1 MMIERSR
8 VIPVEIGDEL
18 KKSMLDYSMSTLV
31 NRALP
36 DVRDGM
42 KPSQRRILVA
52 MNDLGL
58 GANRQHRKCAHI
70 AGHASGNYHPHG
82 EDIVYPTL
90 VHLAQ
95 DFKLR
100 YPLVDGQGNFGS
112 IDGYP
117 PAAMRYTEARMA
129 GPGHEMLNDL
139 EKETVD
145 YRPNY
150 DERLEEPQVLPSAFP
165 NMICNGAVGIATT
178 MATAIPPHNLQEV
191 ADGLVALIDNPELDI
206 VELTEY
212 IKAPDFPTGGIIY
225 GMGGV
230 LDAYTTG
237 RGHLKIRAKAD
248 IEEDKTGRET
258 IIITEIPYMVNKT
271 TLLEKMADLVREKRI
286 EGISNIQDESDRDGL
301 RIVVEL
307 KRDVVG
313 DVILNQLYK
322 HTQLETTFA
331 ANMVALVNGRP
342 QQVTLKHMLQCYI
355 DHRHDV
361 VKRRTE
367 YELRVAEDRAHIL
380 EGLIL
385 AQDNIDEVIRIIRG
399 SKDTNEARRALTQL
413 KLSRGQLQSTE
424 EQHQLSERQVQAI
437 LSMTLQRLTNMEQQK
452 IEAEH
457 RELTQE
463 IERLRSILDNRE
475 LRMKIVKDELGV
487 MREKYGD
494 ERRSEIVFAA
504 SEFSIED
511 LIHEEDMVITI
522 SHNGYIKRIPVST
535 YRAQNRG
542 GRGITGMRTKDED
555 FVESLFVAST
565 HSYILVLTDRGHCVW
580 LKVHEIPRGT
590 RQARGRPIVNVV
602 DIPYGHKVAEVVP
615 VRGAVSNCASSSFD
629 EDRYLL
635 SITRKGLTKK
645 TALSAYSRPRKGGI
659 IAMNVREDD
668 QLIKAAITGGDD
680 RIVIA
685 TKHGQAVYFE
695 ENKVRAMGRNSQ
707 GVRGVSL
714 QGDDV
719 VVGMVVVKPEEVEQ
733 SHLLSICANGYGKRS
748 PISEYRLTNRGGKGV
763 INIKTTDRNG
773 PVVSVMG
780 VTEDSRDDMVIVTQ
794 NGILIRQKVADVS
807 VIGRNTQG
815 VRLINPDDGDQVIDV
830 AQVINQDEEE
840 EGETAMDATSEEVSE
855 TGEENTAEENGT
867 MKALWR
873 EVQKRAGWK

>member
-129 GPGHEMLNDL
+129 GPGQEMLNDL

-150 DERLEEPQVLPSAFP
+150 DERLEEPKVLPSAFP
-165 NMICNGAVGIATT
+165 NMVCNGAVGIATT

-191 ADGLVALIDNPELDI
+191 ADGLVALIDNPELNI
-206 VELTEY
+206 AELMEY

-225 GMGGV
+225 GIGGV
-230 LDAYTTG
+230 LDAYQTG
-237 RGHLKIRAKAD
+237 RGHLRIRAKAD

-322 HTQLETTFA
+322 NTQLESTFA

-399 SKDTNEARRALTQL
+399 SKDTNEARRALTAQL
-413 KLSRGQLQSTE
+413 E
-424 EQHQLSERQVQAI
+424 LSERQTQAI

-452 IEAEH
+452 IEDEYSD
-457 RELTQE
+457 LVQE

-475 LRMKIVKDELGV
+475 SRMQIVKDELGV

-494 ERRSEIVFAA
+494 DRRSEIVFAA

-602 DIPYGHKVAEVVP
+602 DIPFGHKVAEVVP
-615 VRGAVSNCASSSFD
+615 VREFD
-629 EDRYLL
+629 EDHYLL
-635 SITRKGLTKK
+635 SITQKGLTKK

-668 QLIKAAITGGDD
+668 QLIKAAVTGGEDQV
-680 RIVIA
+680 IIA
-685 TKHGQAVYFE
+685 TKNGQAVYFD

-714 QGDDV
+714 QDDDV
-719 VVGMVVVKPEEVEQ
+719 VVGMVVVRPEELEQ
-733 SHLLSICANGYGKRS
+733 SHLLTVCANGYGKRTPVS
-748 PISEYRLTNRGGKGV
+748 DYRLTNRGVKGV

-773 PVVSVMG
+773 PVVSMMG
-780 VTEDSRDDMVIVTQ
+780 VMEDSRDDMVIVTQ
-794 NGILIRQKVADVS
+794 NGILIRQKVAEVS
-807 VIGRNTQG
+807 VIGRNAQG

-855 TGEENTAEENGT
+855 TGDENTAEENGT

-873 EVQKRAGWK
+873 EVQKRTGWK

>member
-1 MMIERSR
+1 MCPGLNKRNGEDETMMERLR

-70 AGHASGNYHPHG
+70 AGHTSGNYHPHG

-129 GPGHEMLNDL
+129 GPGQDMLNDID
-139 EKETVD
+139 KETVD

-150 DERLEEPQVLPSAFP
+150 DERLQEPVFLPSAFP
-165 NMICNGAVGIATT
+165 NMVCNGAVGIATT
-178 MATAIPPHNLQEV
+178 MATAIPPHNLREV
-191 ADGLVALIDNPELDI
+191 VDALVMLIDNPELD
-206 VELTEY
+206 VDGLMAY

-225 GMGGV
+225 GLSGV
-230 LDAYTTG
+230 LDAYRTG
-237 RGHLKIRAKAD
+237 RGHLRIRAKAAV
-248 IEEDKTGRET
+248 EEDKGGRET

-271 TLLEKMADLVREKRI
+271 TMLEKMADMVREKRI

-307 KRDVVG
+307 KRDAVG
-313 DVILNQLYK
+313 DVVLNQLYK
-322 HTQLETTFA
+322 NTQLESTFA

-342 QQVTLKHMLQCYI
+342 RQVNLKQMLQCYV
-355 DHRHDV
+355 DHRHEV

-380 EGLIL
+380 AGLKVAL
-385 AQDNIDEVIRIIRG
+385 DNIAEVVLIIRG
-399 SKDTNEARRALTQL
+399 SRDPNNARRLLRTQL
-413 KLSRGQLQSTE
+413 DLSD
-424 EQHQLSERQVQAI
+424 RQARAI
-437 LSMTLQRLTNMEQQK
+437 LAMTLQRLTNLEQKK
-452 IEAEH
+452 IEDEYAA
-457 RELTQE
+457 LMKE
-463 IERLRSILDNRE
+463 IERLRGILDSRE
-475 LRMKIVKDELGV
+475 WRMKIVKEELGV

-494 ERRSEIVFAA
+494 DRRSETVMSAH
-504 SEFSIED
+504 EFNIED
-511 LIHEEDMVITI
+511 LIAEEDMVITI
-522 SHNGYIKRIPVST
+522 SHSGYIKRMPVST

-565 HSYILVLTDRGHCVW
+565 HSYVLVLTDRGHCVW
-580 LKVHEIPRGT
+580 LKVHEIPQGT

-602 DIPYGHKVAEVVP
+602 EIPEGHKVAEVVP
-615 VRGAVSNCASSSFD
+615 VREFA
-629 EDRYLL
+629 EDHYLL
-635 SITRKGLTKK
+635 SATQKGQVKK
-645 TALSAYSRPRKGGI
+645 TALSAYGRPRKGGI
-659 IAMNVREDD
+659 IAMNVQEDD
-668 QLIKAAITGGDD
+668 QLIKAAITSGNDEV
-680 RIVIA
+680 IIA
-685 TKHGQAVYFE
+685 TKRGQAVRFE
-695 ENKVRAMGRNSQ
+695 ENKVRAMGRNSR

-719 VVGMVVVKPEEVEQ
+719 VVGMVVVQAEEV
-733 SHLLSICANGYGKRS
+733 LLTVCAHGYGKRTPVS
-748 PISEYRLTNRGGKGV
+748 DYRLTNRGGKGV

-773 PVVSVMG
+773 PVVSVMR
-780 VTEDSRDDMVIVTQ
+780 VKDDDDVVIVTQ
-794 NGILIRQKVADVS
+794 NGILIRQEIEGVS

-815 VRLINPDDGDQVIDV
+815 VRLINLDEGDQVIGV
-830 AQVINQDEEE
+830 ALVVNQDEAEKDQAD
-840 EGETAMDATSEEVSE
+840 GETAIDERTPSTVS
-855 TGEENTAEENGT
+855 GNGRHDL
-867 MKALWR
+867 A
-873 EVQKRAGWK
+873 

>member
-129 GPGHEMLNDL
+129 GPGQEMLNDL

-150 DERLEEPQVLPSAFP
+150 DERLEEPKVLPSAFP
-165 NMICNGAVGIATT
+165 NMVCNGAVGIATT

-206 VELTEY
+206 VELMEY

-225 GMGGV
+225 GIGGV
-230 LDAYTTG
+230 LDAYQTG
-237 RGHLKIRAKAD
+237 RGHLRIRAKAD

-322 HTQLETTFA
+322 HTQLESTFA

-380 EGLIL
+380 EGLII

-399 SKDTNEARRALTQL
+399 SADPNEARRALTAQL
-413 KLSRGQLQSTE
+413 E
-424 EQHQLSERQVQAI
+424 LSERQTQAI

-452 IEAEH
+452 IEDEYSD
-457 RELTQE
+457 LVQE

-475 LRMKIVKDELGV
+475 ARMQIVKDELDV

-494 ERRSEIVFAA
+494 DRRSEIVFAA

-602 DIPYGHKVAEVVP
+602 DIPFGHKVAEVVP
-615 VRGAVSNCASSSFD
+615 VREFD

-635 SITRKGLTKK
+635 SITQKGLTKK

-668 QLIKAAITGGDD
+668 QLIKAAVTGGDD
-680 RIVIA
+680 QVIIA
-685 TKHGQAVYFE
+685 TKNGQAVYFD

-719 VVGMVVVKPEEVEQ
+719 VVGMVVVRPEELEQ
-733 SHLLSICANGYGKRS
+733 SHLLTVCANGYGKRTPVS
-748 PISEYRLTNRGGKGV
+748 DYRLTNRGVKGV

-773 PVVSVMG
+773 PVVSMMG
-780 VTEDSRDDMVIVTQ
+780 VMEDSRDDMVIVTQ

-807 VIGRNTQG
+807 VIGRNAQG

-855 TGEENTAEENGT
+855 TGDENTAEENGT

-873 EVQKRAGWK
+873 EVQKRTGWK

>member
-129 GPGHEMLNDL
+129 GPGQEMLNDL

-150 DERLEEPQVLPSAFP
+150 DERLEEPKVLPSAFP

-206 VELTEY
+206 AELMEY

-225 GMGGV
+225 GIGGV
-230 LDAYTTG
+230 LDAYQTG
-237 RGHLKIRAKAD
+237 RGHLRIRAKAD

-322 HTQLETTFA
+322 NTQLESTFA

-457 RELTQE
+457 DELTQE

-475 LRMKIVKDELGV
+475 SRMQIVKDELGV

-494 ERRSEIVFAA
+494 DRRSEIVFAA

-602 DIPYGHKVAEVVP
+602 DIPFGHKVAEVVP
-615 VRGAVSNCASSSFD
+615 VREFD

-635 SITRKGLTKK
+635 SITQKGLTKK

-668 QLIKAAITGGDD
+668 QLIKAAVTGGDD
-680 RIVIA
+680 QVIIA
-685 TKHGQAVYFE
+685 TKNGQAVYFD

-719 VVGMVVVKPEEVEQ
+719 VVGMVVVRPEELEQ
-733 SHLLSICANGYGKRS
+733 SHLLTVCANGYGKRTPVS
-748 PISEYRLTNRGGKGV
+748 DYRLTNRGVKGV

-773 PVVSVMG
+773 PVVSMMG
-780 VTEDSRDDMVIVTQ
+780 VMEDSRDDMVIVTQ

-807 VIGRNTQG
+807 VIGRNAQG

-855 TGEENTAEENGT
+855 TGDENTAEENGT

-873 EVQKRAGWK
+873 EVQKRTGWK

>member
-129 GPGHEMLNDL
+129 GPGQEMLNDL

-178 MATAIPPHNLQEV
+178 MATAIPPHNLGEV
-191 ADGLVALIDNPELDI
+191 IDGLVALIDNPELDI

-230 LDAYTTG
+230 LDAYQTG
-237 RGHLKIRAKAD
+237 RGHLRIRAKAD

-301 RIVVEL
+301 RVVVEL
-307 KRDVVG
+307 RRDVVG

-322 HTQLETTFA
+322 HTQLETTFG

-385 AQDNIDEVIRIIRG
+385 AQANIDEVIRIIRG
-399 SKDTNEARRALTQL
+399 STDTNEARRALTAQL
-413 KLSRGQLQSTE
+413 E
-424 EQHQLSERQVQAI
+424 LSERQVQAI

-452 IEAEH
+452 IEDEYS
-457 RELTQE
+457 ELTQE

-475 LRMKIVKDELGV
+475 SRMQIVKDELGV

-511 LIHEEDMVITI
+511 LIREEDMVITI

-555 FVESLFVAST
+555 FVENLFVAST

-615 VRGAVSNCASSSFD
+615 VREFD
-629 EDRYLL
+629 EDHYLL

-680 RIVIA
+680 RVIIA

-719 VVGMVVVKPEEVEQ
+719 VVGMVVVKPEDVEQ
-733 SHLLSICANGYGKRS
+733 SHLLTVCANGYGKRS

-794 NGILIRQKVADVS
+794 NGILIRQKVAEVS

-830 AQVINQDEEE
+830 AQVVNQDEEE
-840 EGETAMDATSEEVSE
+840 DETAMDATSPES
-855 TGEENTAEENGT
+855 GDENTAEENGK

>member
-1 MMIERSR
+1 MMMERSR

-70 AGHASGNYHPHG
+70 AGHTSGNYHPHG

-129 GPGHEMLNDL
+129 GPGQEMLNDID
-139 EKETVD
+139 KETVD

-150 DERLEEPQVLPSAFP
+150 DERLQEPVFLPSAFP
-165 NMICNGAVGIATT
+165 NMVCNGAVGIATT
-178 MATAIPPHNLQEV
+178 MATAIPPHNLREV
-191 ADGLVALIDNPELDI
+191 VDALVALIDKPELD
-206 VELTEY
+206 VDGLMAY

-225 GMGGV
+225 GLSGV
-230 LDAYTTG
+230 LDAYRTG
-237 RGHLKIRAKAD
+237 RGHLRIRAKAAV
-248 IEEDKTGRET
+248 EEDKGGRET

-271 TLLEKMADLVREKRI
+271 TMLEKMADMVREKRI

-307 KRDVVG
+307 KRDAVG
-313 DVILNQLYK
+313 DVVLNQLYK
-322 HTQLETTFA
+322 NTQLESTFA

-342 QQVTLKHMLQCYI
+342 QQVNLKQMLRCYV
-355 DHRHDV
+355 DHRHEV

-380 EGLIL
+380 AGLKVAL
-385 AQDNIDEVIRIIRG
+385 DNIAEVVLIIRG
-399 SKDTNEARRALTQL
+399 SRDPNNARRLLRTQL
-413 KLSRGQLQSTE
+413 DLSD
-424 EQHQLSERQVQAI
+424 RQARAI
-437 LSMTLQRLTNMEQQK
+437 LAMTLQRLTNLEQQK
-452 IEAEH
+452 IEDEYAA
-457 RELTQE
+457 LMKE
-463 IERLRSILDNRE
+463 IDRLRGILDSRE
-475 LRMKIVKDELGV
+475 WRMKIVKEELGV

-494 ERRSEIVFAA
+494 DRRSETVMSAH
-504 SEFSIED
+504 EFNIED
-511 LIHEEDMVITI
+511 LIAEEDMVITI
-522 SHNGYIKRIPVST
+522 SHNGYIKRMPVST

-565 HSYILVLTDRGHCVW
+565 HSYVLVLTDRGHCVW
-580 LKVHEIPRGT
+580 LKVHEIPQGT

-602 DIPYGHKVAEVVP
+602 EIPEGHKVAEVVP
-615 VRGAVSNCASSSFD
+615 VREFD
-629 EDRYLL
+629 EDHYLL
-635 SITRKGLTKK
+635 SATQKGQVKK
-645 TALSAYSRPRKGGI
+645 TALSAYGRPRKGGI
-659 IAMNVREDD
+659 IAMNVQEDD
-668 QLIKAAITGGDD
+668 QLIKAAITSGNDEV
-680 RIVIA
+680 IIA
-685 TKHGQAVYFE
+685 TKRGQAVRFE
-695 ENKVRAMGRNSQ
+695 ENKVRAMGRNSR
-707 GVRGVSL
+707 GVHGVSL

-719 VVGMVVVKPEEVEQ
+719 VVGMVVVQAEEV
-733 SHLLSICANGYGKRS
+733 LLTVCAHGYGKRTPVS
-748 PISEYRLTNRGGKGV
+748 DYRLTNRGGKGV

-773 PVVSVMG
+773 PVVSVMR
-780 VTEDSRDDMVIVTQ
+780 VKDDDDVVIVTQ
-794 NGILIRQKVADVS
+794 NGILIRQEVEGVS

-815 VRLINPDDGDQVIDV
+815 VRLINLDEGDQVIGV
-830 AQVINQDEEE
+830 ALVVNQDEAEKDQADD
-840 EGETAMDATSEEVSE
+840 ETAIDERTPSTVS
-855 TGEENTAEENGT
+855 GNGRHDL
-867 MKALWR
+867 A
-873 EVQKRAGWK
+873 

>member
-129 GPGHEMLNDL
+129 GPGQEMLNDL

-150 DERLEEPQVLPSAFP
+150 DERLEEPKVLPSAFP
-165 NMICNGAVGIATT
+165 NMVCNGAVGIATT
-178 MATAIPPHNLQEV
+178 MATAIPPHNLGEV
-191 ADGLVALIDNPELDI
+191 VDGLVALIDNPELDI

-212 IKAPDFPTGGIIY
+212 VKAPDFPTGGIIY
-225 GMGGV
+225 GMSGV
-230 LDAYTTG
+230 LDAYQTG
-237 RGHLKIRAKAD
+237 RGLLRIRAKAD

-322 HTQLETTFA
+322 HTQLETTFG

-342 QQVTLKHMLQCYI
+342 QQVTLKQMLQCYI

-361 VKRRTE
+361 IKRRTE

-385 AQDNIDEVIRIIRG
+385 AQANIDEVIRIIRG
-399 SKDTNEARRALTQL
+399 SRDPNEARRALTTQL
-413 KLSRGQLQSTE
+413 E
-424 EQHQLSERQVQAI
+424 LSERQTQAI
-437 LSMTLQRLTNMEQQK
+437 LSMTLQRLTNLEQQK
-452 IEAEH
+452 IEDEYS
-457 RELTQE
+457 ELTQE

-475 LRMKIVKDELGV
+475 SRMQIVKDELGV

-511 LIHEEDMVITI
+511 LIREEDMVITI

-615 VRGAVSNCASSSFD
+615 VREFD

-680 RIVIA
+680 QIVIA

-719 VVGMVVVKPEEVEQ
+719 VVGMVVVKPENVEQ
-733 SHLLSICANGYGKRS
+733 FHLLSICANGYGKRS

-830 AQVINQDEEE
+830 AQVSQDEEE
-840 EGETAMDATSEEVSE
+840 EVETAVDATSEEVSE
-855 TGEENTAEENGT
+855 TGEENKAEENGT
-867 MKALWR
+867 MKTLWR

>member
-1 MMIERSR
+1 
-8 VIPVEIGDEL
+8 
-18 KKSMLDYSMSTLV
+18 
-31 NRALP
+31 
-36 DVRDGM
+36 
-42 KPSQRRILVA
+42 
-52 MNDLGL
+52 
-58 GANRQHRKCAHI
+58 
-70 AGHASGNYHPHG
+70 
-82 EDIVYPTL
+82 
-90 VHLAQ
+90 
-95 DFKLR
+95 
-100 YPLVDGQGNFGS
+100 
-112 IDGYP
+112 
-117 PAAMRYTEARMA
+117 
-129 GPGHEMLNDL
+129 
-139 EKETVD
+139 
-145 YRPNY
+145 
-150 DERLEEPQVLPSAFP
+150 
-165 NMICNGAVGIATT
+165 

-191 ADGLVALIDNPELDI
+191 VDGLVALIDNPELDI

-225 GMGGV
+225 GMSGV
-230 LDAYTTG
+230 LDAYQTG
-237 RGHLKIRAKAD
+237 RGHLRIRAKAD

-322 HTQLETTFA
+322 HTQLESTFA

-380 EGLIL
+380 EGLII
-385 AQDNIDEVIRIIRG
+385 AQDHIDEVIRIIRG
-399 SKDTNEARRALTQL
+399 SADPNEARRALTAQL
-413 KLSRGQLQSTE
+413 E
-424 EQHQLSERQVQAI
+424 LSERQTQAI

-452 IEAEH
+452 IEDEYSD
-457 RELTQE
+457 LTQE

-475 LRMKIVKDELGV
+475 SRMQIVKDELGV

-494 ERRSEIVFAA
+494 ERRSEIVFSA

-511 LIHEEDMVITI
+511 LIREEDMVITI

-615 VRGAVSNCASSSFD
+615 VREFD
-629 EDRYLL
+629 EDHYLL

-659 IAMNVREDD
+659 IAMNVLKDD

-680 RIVIA
+680 RVIIA

-719 VVGMVVVKPEEVEQ
+719 VVGMVVVKPEDVEQ
-733 SHLLSICANGYGKRS
+733 SHLLTVCANGYGKRT
-748 PISEYRLTNRGGKGV
+748 PVPEYRLTNRGGKGV

-830 AQVINQDEEE
+830 AQVSQDEE
-840 EGETAMDATSEEVSE
+840 EGETEMDEPISDANES
-855 TGEENTAEENGT
+855 GDENSTENNGK

-873 EVQKRAGWK
+873 EVQKRTGWRNE

>member
-1 MMIERSR
+1 MCPGLNKRNGEDETMMERLR

-70 AGHASGNYHPHG
+70 AGHTSGNYHPHG

-129 GPGHEMLNDL
+129 GPGQDMLNDID
-139 EKETVD
+139 KETVD

-150 DERLEEPQVLPSAFP
+150 DERLQEPVFLPSAFP
-165 NMICNGAVGIATT
+165 NMVCNGAVGIATT
-178 MATAIPPHNLQEV
+178 MATAIPPHNLREV
-191 ADGLVALIDNPELDI
+191 VDALVALIDNPELD
-206 VELTEY
+206 VDGLMAY

-225 GMGGV
+225 GLSGV
-230 LDAYTTG
+230 LDAYRTG
-237 RGHLKIRAKAD
+237 RGHLRIRAKAAV
-248 IEEDKTGRET
+248 EEDKGGRET

-271 TLLEKMADLVREKRI
+271 TMLEKMADMVREKRI

-307 KRDVVG
+307 KRDAVG
-313 DVILNQLYK
+313 DVVLNQLYK
-322 HTQLETTFA
+322 NTQLESTFA

-342 QQVTLKHMLQCYI
+342 QQVNLKQMLQCYV
-355 DHRHDV
+355 DHRHEV

-380 EGLIL
+380 AGLKVAL
-385 AQDNIDEVIRIIRG
+385 DNIAEVVLIIRG
-399 SKDTNEARRALTQL
+399 SRDPNNARRLLRTQL
-413 KLSRGQLQSTE
+413 DLSD
-424 EQHQLSERQVQAI
+424 RQARAI
-437 LSMTLQRLTNMEQQK
+437 LAMTLQRLTNLEQQK
-452 IEAEH
+452 IEDEYAA
-457 RELTQE
+457 LMKE
-463 IERLRSILDNRE
+463 IERLRGILDSRE
-475 LRMKIVKDELGV
+475 WRMKIVKEELGV

-494 ERRSEIVFAA
+494 DRRSETVMSAH
-504 SEFSIED
+504 EFNIED
-511 LIHEEDMVITI
+511 LIAEEDMVITI
-522 SHNGYIKRIPVST
+522 SHSGYIKRMPVST

-565 HSYILVLTDRGHCVW
+565 HSYVLVLTDRGHCVW

-602 DIPYGHKVAEVVP
+602 EIPEGHKVAEVVP
-615 VRGAVSNCASSSFD
+615 VREFA
-629 EDRYLL
+629 EDHYLL
-635 SITRKGLTKK
+635 SATQKGQVKK
-645 TALSAYSRPRKGGI
+645 TALSAYGRPRKGGI
-659 IAMNVREDD
+659 IAMNVQEDD
-668 QLIKAAITGGDD
+668 QLIKAAITSGNDEV
-680 RIVIA
+680 IIA
-685 TKHGQAVYFE
+685 TKRGQAVRFE
-695 ENKVRAMGRNSQ
+695 ENKVRAMGRNSR

-719 VVGMVVVKPEEVEQ
+719 VVGMVVVQAEEV
-733 SHLLSICANGYGKRS
+733 LLTVCAHGYGKRTPVS
-748 PISEYRLTNRGGKGV
+748 DYRLTNRGGKGV

-773 PVVSVMG
+773 PVVSVMR
-780 VTEDSRDDMVIVTQ
+780 VKDDDDVVIVTQ
-794 NGILIRQKVADVS
+794 NGILIRQEIEGVS

-815 VRLINPDDGDQVIDV
+815 VRLINLDEGDQVIDV
-830 AQVINQDEEE
+830 ALVVNQDEAEKDQVD
-840 EGETAMDATSEEVSE
+840 GETAIDERTPSTVS
-855 TGEENTAEENGT
+855 GNGRHDL
-867 MKALWR
+867 A
-873 EVQKRAGWK
+873 

>member
-1 MMIERSR
+1 MMMERSR

-70 AGHASGNYHPHG
+70 AGHTSGNYHPHG

-129 GPGHEMLNDL
+129 GPGQEMLNDID
-139 EKETVD
+139 KETVD

-150 DERLEEPQVLPSAFP
+150 DERLQEPVFLPSAFP
-165 NMICNGAVGIATT
+165 NMVCNGAVGIATT
-178 MATAIPPHNLQEV
+178 MATAIPPHNLREV
-191 ADGLVALIDNPELDI
+191 VDALVALIDNPELD
-206 VELTEY
+206 VDGLMAY

-225 GMGGV
+225 GLSGV
-230 LDAYTTG
+230 LDAYRTG
-237 RGHLKIRAKAD
+237 RGHLRIRAKAAV
-248 IEEDKTGRET
+248 EEDKGGRET

-271 TLLEKMADLVREKRI
+271 TMLEKMADMVREKRI

-307 KRDVVG
+307 KRDAVG
-313 DVILNQLYK
+313 DVVLNQLYK
-322 HTQLETTFA
+322 NTQLESTFA

-342 QQVTLKHMLQCYI
+342 QQVNLKQMLRCYV
-355 DHRHDV
+355 DHRHEV

-380 EGLIL
+380 AGLKVAL
-385 AQDNIDEVIRIIRG
+385 DNIAEVVLIIRG
-399 SKDTNEARRALTQL
+399 SRDPNNARRLLRTQL
-413 KLSRGQLQSTE
+413 DLSD
-424 EQHQLSERQVQAI
+424 RQARAI
-437 LSMTLQRLTNMEQQK
+437 LAMTLQRLTNLEQQK
-452 IEAEH
+452 IEDEYAA
-457 RELTQE
+457 LMKE
-463 IERLRSILDNRE
+463 IDRLRGILDSRE
-475 LRMKIVKDELGV
+475 WRMKIVKEELGV

-494 ERRSEIVFAA
+494 DRRSETVMSAH
-504 SEFSIED
+504 EFNIED
-511 LIHEEDMVITI
+511 LIAEEDMVITI
-522 SHNGYIKRIPVST
+522 SHSGYIKRMPVST

-565 HSYILVLTDRGHCVW
+565 HSYVLVLTDRGHCVW
-580 LKVHEIPRGT
+580 LKVHEIPQGT

-602 DIPYGHKVAEVVP
+602 EIPEGHKVAEVVP
-615 VRGAVSNCASSSFD
+615 VREFD
-629 EDRYLL
+629 EDHYLL
-635 SITRKGLTKK
+635 SATQKGQVKK
-645 TALSAYSRPRKGGI
+645 TALSAYGRPRKGGI
-659 IAMNVREDD
+659 IAMNVQEDD
-668 QLIKAAITGGDD
+668 QLIKAAITSGNDEV
-680 RIVIA
+680 IIA
-685 TKHGQAVYFE
+685 TKRGQAVRFE
-695 ENKVRAMGRNSQ
+695 ENKVRAMGRNSR

-719 VVGMVVVKPEEVEQ
+719 VVGMVVVQAEEV
-733 SHLLSICANGYGKRS
+733 LLTVCAHGYGKRTPVS
-748 PISEYRLTNRGGKGV
+748 DYRLTNRGGKGV

-773 PVVSVMG
+773 PVVSVMP
-780 VTEDSRDDMVIVTQ
+780 VKDDDDVVIVTQ
-794 NGILIRQKVADVS
+794 NGILIRQEVEGVS

-815 VRLINPDDGDQVIDV
+815 VRLINLDEGDQVIGV
-830 AQVINQDEEE
+830 ALVVNQDEAEKDQADD
-840 EGETAMDATSEEVSE
+840 ETAIDKRTPSTVS
-855 TGEENTAEENGT
+855 GNGRHDL
-867 MKALWR
+867 A
-873 EVQKRAGWK
+873 

>member
-1 MMIERSR
+1 MCPGLDKCNGDDETMMMERSR

-70 AGHASGNYHPHG
+70 AGHTSGNYHPHG

-129 GPGHEMLNDL
+129 GPGQEMLNDID
-139 EKETVD
+139 KETVD

-150 DERLEEPQVLPSAFP
+150 DERLQEPVFLPSAFP
-165 NMICNGAVGIATT
+165 NMVCNGAVGIATT
-178 MATAIPPHNLQEV
+178 MATAIPPHNLREV
-191 ADGLVALIDNPELDI
+191 VDALVALIDNPELD
-206 VELTEY
+206 VDGLMAY

-225 GMGGV
+225 GLSGV
-230 LDAYTTG
+230 LDAYRTG
-237 RGHLKIRAKAD
+237 RGHLRIRAKAAV
-248 IEEDKTGRET
+248 EEDKGGRET

-271 TLLEKMADLVREKRI
+271 TMLEKMADMVREKRI

-307 KRDVVG
+307 KRDAVG
-313 DVILNQLYK
+313 DVVLNQLYK
-322 HTQLETTFA
+322 NTQLESTFA

-342 QQVTLKHMLQCYI
+342 QQVNLKQMLRCYV
-355 DHRHDV
+355 DHRHEV

-380 EGLIL
+380 AGLKVAL
-385 AQDNIDEVIRIIRG
+385 DNIAEVVLIIRG
-399 SKDTNEARRALTQL
+399 SRDPNNARRLLRTQL
-413 KLSRGQLQSTE
+413 DLSD
-424 EQHQLSERQVQAI
+424 RQARAI
-437 LSMTLQRLTNMEQQK
+437 LAMTLQRLTNLEQQK
-452 IEAEH
+452 IEDEYAA
-457 RELTQE
+457 LMKE
-463 IERLRSILDNRE
+463 IDRLRGILDSRE
-475 LRMKIVKDELGV
+475 WRMKIVKEELGV

-494 ERRSEIVFAA
+494 DRRSETVMSAH
-504 SEFSIED
+504 EFNIED
-511 LIHEEDMVITI
+511 LIAEEDMVITI
-522 SHNGYIKRIPVST
+522 SHSGYIKRMPVST

-565 HSYILVLTDRGHCVW
+565 HSYVLVLTDRGHCVW
-580 LKVHEIPRGT
+580 LKVHEIPQGT

-602 DIPYGHKVAEVVP
+602 EIPEGHKVAEVVP
-615 VRGAVSNCASSSFD
+615 VREFD
-629 EDRYLL
+629 EDHYLL
-635 SITRKGLTKK
+635 SATRKGQVKK
-645 TALSAYSRPRKGGI
+645 TALSAYGRPRKGGI
-659 IAMNVREDD
+659 IAMNVQEDD
-668 QLIKAAITGGDD
+668 QLIKAAITSGNDEV
-680 RIVIA
+680 IIA
-685 TKHGQAVYFE
+685 TKRGQAVRFE
-695 ENKVRAMGRNSQ
+695 ENKVRAMGRNSR

-719 VVGMVVVKPEEVEQ
+719 VVGMVVVQAEEV
-733 SHLLSICANGYGKRS
+733 LLTVCAHGYGKRTPVS
-748 PISEYRLTNRGGKGV
+748 DYRLTNRGGKGV

-773 PVVSVMG
+773 PVVSVMR
-780 VTEDSRDDMVIVTQ
+780 VKDDDDVVIVTQ
-794 NGILIRQKVADVS
+794 NGILIRQEVEGVS

-815 VRLINPDDGDQVIDV
+815 VRLINLDEGDQVIGV
-830 AQVINQDEEE
+830 ALVVNQDEAEKDQAD
-840 EGETAMDATSEEVSE
+840 GETAIDERTPSTVS
-855 TGEENTAEENGT
+855 GNGRHDL
-867 MKALWR
+867 A
-873 EVQKRAGWK
+873 

>member
-129 GPGHEMLNDL
+129 GPGQEMLNDL

-150 DERLEEPQVLPSAFP
+150 DERLEEPKVLPSAFP
-165 NMICNGAVGIATT
+165 NMVCNGAVGIATT

-206 VELTEY
+206 AELMEY
-212 IKAPDFPTGGIIY
+212 IKAPDFPTGGTIY
-225 GMGGV
+225 GIGGV
-230 LDAYTTG
+230 LDAYQTG

-385 AQDNIDEVIRIIRG
+385 AQANIDEVIRIIRG

-413 KLSRGQLQSTE
+413 KLSAPQLESLAGQHLSGE
-424 EQHQLSERQVQAI
+424 EQRQLSERQVQAI
-437 LSMTLQRLTNMEQQK
+437 LSITLQRLTNMEQQK
-452 IEAEH
+452 IEDEYSD
-457 RELTQE
+457 LTQE

-475 LRMKIVKDELGV
+475 LRMNIVKDELGV

-494 ERRSEIVFAA
+494 ERRSEIVLAA
-504 SEFSIED
+504 TEFSIED

-555 FVESLFVAST
+555 FVENLFVAST

-615 VRGAVSNCASSSFD
+615 VREFD
-629 EDRYLL
+629 EDHYLL

-659 IAMNVREDD
+659 IAMNVLEDD

-680 RIVIA
+680 QVIIA
-685 TKHGQAVYFE
+685 TKHGQAVYFD

-719 VVGMVVVKPEEVEQ
+719 VVGMVVVNPEDVEQ
-733 SHLLSICANGYGKRS
+733 SHLLTVCANGYGKRS

-815 VRLINPDDGDQVIDV
+815 VRLINPDEGDQVIDV
-830 AQVINQDEEE
+830 AQVVNQDEEE
-840 EGETAMDATSEEVSE
+840 ESETAVDETSEEVSE
-855 TGEENTAEENGT
+855 NGEENMGEENGT

-873 EVQKRAGWK
+873 EVQKRTGWGNE

>member
-58 GANRQHRKCAHI
+58 GANRQHRKCANI

-129 GPGHEMLNDL
+129 GPGQEMLNDL

-150 DERLEEPQVLPSAFP
+150 DERLEEPKVLPSAFP
-165 NMICNGAVGIATT
+165 NMVCNGAVGIATT
-178 MATAIPPHNLQEV
+178 MATAIPPHNLREV
-191 ADGLVALIDNPELDI
+191 VDGLVALIDNPELDI
-206 VELTEY
+206 GELMVY

-225 GMGGV
+225 GIGGV
-230 LDAYTTG
+230 LDAYQTG

-307 KRDVVG
+307 KRDMVG
-313 DVILNQLYK
+313 EVILNQLYK

-380 EGLIL
+380 EGLII
-385 AQDNIDEVIRIIRG
+385 AQDSIDEVIRIIRG
-399 SKDTNEARRALTQL
+399 STDPNEARRALIAQL
-413 KLSRGQLQSTE
+413 ELSA
-424 EQHQLSERQVQAI
+424 RQTQAI
-437 LSMTLQRLTNMEQQK
+437 LSLTLQRLTNLEQQK
-452 IEAEH
+452 IEDEYSA
-457 RELTQE
+457 LKQE

-475 LRMKIVKDELGV
+475 SRLKIVKDELGV

-494 ERRSEIVFAA
+494 ERRSEIVLSA

-511 LIHEEDMVITI
+511 LIREEDMVITI
-522 SHNGYIKRIPVST
+522 SHSGYIKRIPVST

-555 FVESLFVAST
+555 FVENLFVAST

-602 DIPYGHKVAEVVP
+602 DIPFGHKVAEVVP
-615 VRGAVSNCASSSFD
+615 VREFD

-668 QLIKAAITGGDD
+668 QLIKAAITEGDH
-680 RIVIA
+680 RVIIA
-685 TKHGQAVYFE
+685 TRRGQAVYFE
-695 ENKVRAMGRNSQ
+695 EDKVRAMGRNSQ

-714 QGDDV
+714 QSDDV

-733 SHLLSICANGYGKRS
+733 SRLLTICAHGYGKRT
-748 PISEYRLTNRGGKGV
+748 PVSEYRLTNRGGKGV

-773 PVVSVMG
+773 PVVSVML
-780 VTEDSRDDMVIVTQ
+780 VTKDSQDDMVIVTQ
-794 NGILIRQKVADVS
+794 NGILIRQKVAEVS

-815 VRLINPDDGDQVIDV
+815 VRLINLDDGDQVIDV
-830 AQVINQDEEE
+830 AQVVNQDEEE
-840 EGETAMDATSEEVSE
+840 TDGEEGESAMDATSEEVSE
-855 TGEENTAEENGT
+855 SGEENTAEENGEKT
-867 MKALWR
+867 AGEDMVKSLWR
-873 EVQKRAGWK
+873 EVQKRTGWK

>member
-129 GPGHEMLNDL
+129 GPGQEMLNDL

-165 NMICNGAVGIATT
+165 NMVCNGAVGIATT
-178 MATAIPPHNLQEV
+178 MATAIPPHNLGEV
-191 ADGLVALIDNPELDI
+191 VNGLVALIDNPELDI

-212 IKAPDFPTGGIIY
+212 VKAPDFPTGGIIY

-237 RGHLKIRAKAD
+237 RGHLRIRAKAD

-385 AQDNIDEVIRIIRG
+385 AQDNIDEVIRIIR
-399 SKDTNEARRALTQL
+399 SSNDTNEARRALTQL
-413 KLSRGQLQSTE
+413 KLSAPQLESLVGQHLSGE
-424 EQHQLSERQVQAI
+424 EQRQLSERQVQAI

-452 IEAEH
+452 IADEYSD
-457 RELTQE
+457 LTQE

-475 LRMKIVKDELGV
+475 SRMQIVKDELGV

-511 LIHEEDMVITI
+511 LIREEDMVITI

-615 VRGAVSNCASSSFD
+615 VREFD
-629 EDRYLL
+629 EDHYLL

-680 RIVIA
+680 QVIIA

-719 VVGMVVVKPEEVEQ
+719 VVGMVVVNPEDVEQ
-733 SHLLSICANGYGKRS
+733 SHLLTVCANGYGKRS
-748 PISEYRLTNRGGKGV
+748 PVSEYRLTNRGGKGV

-815 VRLINPDDGDQVIDV
+815 VRLINPDEGDQVIDV
-830 AQVINQDEEE
+830 AQVSQDEE
-840 EGETAMDATSEEVSE
+840 EGETEVDATSEEVSE
-855 TGEENTAEENGT
+855 SGDENTAEENGT

-873 EVQKRAGWK
+873 EVQKRTGWK

>member
-129 GPGHEMLNDL
+129 GPGQEMLNDL

-206 VELTEY
+206 AELMEY
-212 IKAPDFPTGGIIY
+212 VKAPDFPTGGIIY
-225 GMGGV
+225 GIGGV
-230 LDAYTTG
+230 LDAYQTG
-237 RGHLKIRAKAD
+237 RGHLRIRAKAD

-322 HTQLETTFA
+322 HTQLESTFA

-367 YELRVAEDRAHIL
+367 YELRVAEERAHIL

-385 AQDNIDEVIRIIRG
+385 AQDNIDEVIRIIRS

-452 IEAEH
+452 IEDEYS
-457 RELTQE
+457 ELTQE

-475 LRMKIVKDELGV
+475 SRMQIVKDELGV

-511 LIHEEDMVITI
+511 LIREEDMVITI

-615 VRGAVSNCASSSFD
+615 VREFD

-680 RIVIA
+680 QVVIA
-685 TKHGQAVYFE
+685 TKQGQAVYFE

-719 VVGMVVVKPEEVEQ
+719 VVGMVVVKPEAVEQ

-815 VRLINPDDGDQVIDV
+815 VRLINPDEGDQVIDV
-830 AQVINQDEEE
+830 AQVSQDEEE
-840 EGETAMDATSEEVSE
+840 EVETAMDATSEEVSE
-855 TGEENTAEENGT
+855 TGDENTAEENGT

>member
-1 MMIERSR
+1 MMERSR

-36 DVRDGM
+36 DVRDGL

-129 GPGHEMLNDL
+129 GPGQEMLNDI
-139 EKETVD
+139 EKETVG

-150 DERLEEPQVLPSAFP
+150 DERLEEPTVLPSAFP

-178 MATAIPPHNLQEV
+178 MATAIPPHNLREV
-191 ADGLVALIDNPELDI
+191 VDGLVALIDNPDLDTDALMDY
-206 VELTEY
+206 V
-212 IKAPDFPTGGIIY
+212 KAPDFPTGGIIY
-225 GMGGV
+225 GLSGV
-230 LDAYTTG
+230 LDAYRTG
-237 RGHLKIRAKAD
+237 RGHLRIRAKAAV
-248 IEEDKTGRET
+248 EEDKGGRET
-258 IIITEIPYMVNKT
+258 IIITEIPYMVNKK
-271 TLLEKMADLVREKRI
+271 TLLEKMADMVREKRI

-301 RIVVEL
+301 RVVVEL
-307 KRDVVG
+307 KRDAVG

-322 HTQLETTFA
+322 HTQLESTFA
-331 ANMVALVNGRP
+331 ANMVALVRGRP
-342 QQVTLKHMLQCYI
+342 QQVNLKHMLQCYV

-361 VKRRTE
+361 AKRRTE

-380 EGLIL
+380 EGLRIAL
-385 AQDNIDEVIRIIRG
+385 DNIDDVIRVIRN
-399 SKDTNEARRALTQL
+399 STDPNDARRALRTQFE
-413 KLSRGQLQSTE
+413 LSARQS
-424 EQHQLSERQVQAI
+424 QAI
-437 LSMTLQRLTNMEQQK
+437 LAMTLQRLTNMEQQK
-452 IEAEH
+452 IEGEYSA
-457 RELTQE
+457 LMQE
-463 IERLRSILDNRE
+463 IGRLRAILDSRE
-475 LRMKIVKDELGV
+475 SRMKIVKDELGV

-494 ERRSEIVFAA
+494 ERRSETVMSAY
-504 SEFSIED
+504 EFNIED
-511 LIHEEDMVITI
+511 LIAEEDMVITI
-522 SHNGYIKRIPVST
+522 SHKGYLKRIPVST
-535 YRAQNRG
+535 YRAQHRG
-542 GRGITGMRTKDED
+542 GRGITGMQTKDED

-590 RQARGRPIVNVV
+590 RQSRGRPIVNVV
-602 DIPYGHKVAEVVP
+602 DIPDGHKVAEVVP
-615 VRGAVSNCASSSFD
+615 VREFD
-629 EDRYLL
+629 DDHYLL
-635 SITRKGLTKK
+635 SVTQKGQVKK

-659 IAMNVREDD
+659 IAMNVQEDD
-668 QLIKAAITGGDD
+668 QLIKAAITDGDD
-680 RIVIA
+680 EVIIA
-685 TKHGQAVYFE
+685 TKHGQAVRFE

-719 VVGMVVVKPEEVEQ
+719 VVGMVVVKSEDV
-733 SHLLSICANGYGKRS
+733 LLTVCAHGYGKRTEVS
-748 PISEYRLTNRGGKGV
+748 DYRLTNRGGKGV

-773 PVVSVMG
+773 PVVSVMS
-780 VTEDSRDDMVIVTQ
+780 VTDDDDVVIVTQ
-794 NGILIRQKVADVS
+794 NGILIRQDVEGVS
-807 VIGRNTQG
+807 VIGRNAQG
-815 VRLINPDDGDQVIDV
+815 VRLINLDDGDQVIGV
-830 AQVINQDEEE
+830 ALVVNQNGEGSNGKA
-840 EGETAMDATSEEVSE
+840 GETAMDEDATPKKVS
-855 TGEENTAEENGT
+855 ANGRSNL
-867 MKALWR
+867 A
-873 EVQKRAGWK
+873 

>member
-129 GPGHEMLNDL
+129 GPGQEMLNDL

-150 DERLEEPQVLPSAFP
+150 DERLEEPKVLPSAFP
-165 NMICNGAVGIATT
+165 NMVCNGAVGIATT

-191 ADGLVALIDNPELDI
+191 VDGLVALIDNPELDI
-206 VELTEY
+206 AELMEY

-225 GMGGV
+225 GIGGV
-230 LDAYTTG
+230 LDAYQTG
-237 RGHLKIRAKAD
+237 RGHLRIRAKAD

-322 HTQLETTFA
+322 HTQLESTFA

-399 SKDTNEARRALTQL
+399 SKDTNEARRALTQIEL
-413 KLSRGQLQSTE
+413 ELAVEKRR
-424 EQHQLSERQVQAI
+424 LSERQVQAI

-452 IEAEH
+452 IEDEYSD
-457 RELTQE
+457 LTQE

-475 LRMKIVKDELGV
+475 LRMNIVKDELGA

-615 VRGAVSNCASSSFD
+615 VREFD

-659 IAMNVREDD
+659 IAMNVLEDD

-680 RIVIA
+680 RVVIA
-685 TKHGQAVYFE
+685 TKRGQAVYFD

-733 SHLLSICANGYGKRS
+733 SHLLTVCANGYGKRT
-748 PISEYRLTNRGGKGV
+748 PVSEYRLTNRGGKGV

-773 PVVSVMG
+773 PVVSMMG
-780 VTEDSRDDMVIVTQ
+780 VMEDSRDDMVIVTQ
-794 NGILIRQKVADVS
+794 NGILIRQKVAEVS
-807 VIGRNTQG
+807 VIGRNAQG

-840 EGETAMDATSEEVSE
+840 TEGEEGESAIDPTSEEVSE
-855 TGEENTAEENGT
+855 SGNENTAEENGT
-867 MKALWR
+867 MKTLWR
-873 EVQKRAGWK
+873 EVQKRTGWK

>member
-129 GPGHEMLNDL
+129 GPGQEMLNDL

-150 DERLEEPQVLPSAFP
+150 DERLEEPKVLPSAFP
-165 NMICNGAVGIATT
+165 NMVCNGAVGIATT

-191 ADGLVALIDNPELDI
+191 ADGLVALIDNPELNI
-206 VELTEY
+206 AELMEY

-225 GMGGV
+225 GIGGV
-230 LDAYTTG
+230 LDAYQTG
-237 RGHLKIRAKAD
+237 RGHLRIRAKAD

-322 HTQLETTFA
+322 NTQLESTFA

-452 IEAEH
+452 IEDEYSD
-457 RELTQE
+457 LVQE

-475 LRMKIVKDELGV
+475 SRMQIVKDELGV

-494 ERRSEIVFAA
+494 DRRSEIVFAA

-602 DIPYGHKVAEVVP
+602 DIPFGHKVAEVVP
-615 VRGAVSNCASSSFD
+615 VREFD

-668 QLIKAAITGGDD
+668 QLIKAAVTGGDD
-680 RIVIA
+680 QVIIA
-685 TKHGQAVYFE
+685 TKNGQAVYFD

-719 VVGMVVVKPEEVEQ
+719 VVGMVVVRPEELEQ
-733 SHLLSICANGYGKRS
+733 SHLLTVCANGYGKRTPVS
-748 PISEYRLTNRGGKGV
+748 DYRLTNRGVKGV

-773 PVVSVMG
+773 PVVSMMG
-780 VTEDSRDDMVIVTQ
+780 VMEDSRDDMVIVTQ

-807 VIGRNTQG
+807 VIGRNAQG

-855 TGEENTAEENGT
+855 TGDENTAEENGT

-873 EVQKRAGWK
+873 EVQKRTGWK

>member
-1 MMIERSR
+1 MCPGLNKCNGEDETMMMERSR

-70 AGHASGNYHPHG
+70 AGHTSGNYHPHG

-129 GPGHEMLNDL
+129 GPGQEMLNDID
-139 EKETVD
+139 KETVD

-150 DERLEEPQVLPSAFP
+150 DERLQEPVFLPSAFP
-165 NMICNGAVGIATT
+165 NMVCNGAVGIATT
-178 MATAIPPHNLQEV
+178 MATAIPPHNLREV
-191 ADGLVALIDNPELDI
+191 VDALVALIDNPELD
-206 VELTEY
+206 VDGLMAY

-225 GMGGV
+225 GLSGV
-230 LDAYTTG
+230 LDAYRTG
-237 RGHLKIRAKAD
+237 RGHLRIRAKAAV
-248 IEEDKTGRET
+248 EEDKGGRET

-271 TLLEKMADLVREKRI
+271 TMLEKMADMVREKRI

-307 KRDVVG
+307 KRDAVG
-313 DVILNQLYK
+313 DVVLNQLYK
-322 HTQLETTFA
+322 NTQLESTFA

-342 QQVTLKHMLQCYI
+342 QQVNLKQMLRCYV
-355 DHRHDV
+355 DHRHEV

-380 EGLIL
+380 AGLKVAL
-385 AQDNIDEVIRIIRG
+385 DNIAEVVLIIRG
-399 SKDTNEARRALTQL
+399 SRDPNNARRLLRTQL
-413 KLSRGQLQSTE
+413 DLSD
-424 EQHQLSERQVQAI
+424 RQARAI
-437 LSMTLQRLTNMEQQK
+437 LAMTLQRLTNLEQQK
-452 IEAEH
+452 IEDEYAA
-457 RELTQE
+457 LMKE
-463 IERLRSILDNRE
+463 IDRLRGILDSRE
-475 LRMKIVKDELGV
+475 WRMKIVKEELGV

-494 ERRSEIVFAA
+494 DRRSETVMSAH
-504 SEFSIED
+504 EFNIED
-511 LIHEEDMVITI
+511 LIAEEDMVITI
-522 SHNGYIKRIPVST
+522 SHSGYIKRMPVST

-565 HSYILVLTDRGHCVW
+565 HSYVLVLTDRGHCVW
-580 LKVHEIPRGT
+580 LKVHEIPQGT

-602 DIPYGHKVAEVVP
+602 EIPEGHKVAEVVP
-615 VRGAVSNCASSSFD
+615 VREFA
-629 EDRYLL
+629 EDHYLL
-635 SITRKGLTKK
+635 SATRKGQVKK
-645 TALSAYSRPRKGGI
+645 TALSAYGRPRKGGI
-659 IAMNVREDD
+659 IAMNVQEDD
-668 QLIKAAITGGDD
+668 QLIKAAITSGNDEV
-680 RIVIA
+680 IIA
-685 TKHGQAVYFE
+685 TKRGQAVRFE
-695 ENKVRAMGRNSQ
+695 ENKVRAMGRNSR

-719 VVGMVVVKPEEVEQ
+719 VVGMVVVQAEEV
-733 SHLLSICANGYGKRS
+733 LLTVCAHGYGKRTPVS
-748 PISEYRLTNRGGKGV
+748 DYRLTNRGGKGV

-773 PVVSVMG
+773 PVVSVMR
-780 VTEDSRDDMVIVTQ
+780 VKDDDDVVIVTQ
-794 NGILIRQKVADVS
+794 NGILIRQEVEGVS

-815 VRLINPDDGDQVIDV
+815 VRLINLDEGDQVIGV
-830 AQVINQDEEE
+830 ALVVNQDEAEKDQADD
-840 EGETAMDATSEEVSE
+840 ETAIDERTPSTVS
-855 TGEENTAEENGT
+855 GNGRHDL
-867 MKALWR
+867 A
-873 EVQKRAGWK
+873 

>member
-178 MATAIPPHNLQEV
+178 MATAIPPHNLGEV
-191 ADGLVALIDNPELDI
+191 VNGLVALIDNPELDI

-225 GMGGV
+225 GMSGV
-230 LDAYTTG
+230 LDAYQTG
-237 RGHLKIRAKAD
+237 RGHLRIRAKAD
-248 IEEDKTGRET
+248 IEEDKIGRET

-271 TLLEKMADLVREKRI
+271 TLLEKMADLVREKRV

-322 HTQLETTFA
+322 HTQLESTFA

-380 EGLIL
+380 EGLII

-399 SKDTNEARRALTQL
+399 SKDPNEARHALTAQL
-413 KLSRGQLQSTE
+413 E
-424 EQHQLSERQVQAI
+424 LSERQTQAI

-452 IEAEH
+452 IEDEYG
-457 RELTQE
+457 ELTQE

-475 LRMKIVKDELGV
+475 SRMQIVKDELGV

-511 LIHEEDMVITI
+511 LIREEDMVITI

-615 VRGAVSNCASSSFD
+615 VREFD
-629 EDRYLL
+629 EDHYLL
-635 SITRKGLTKK
+635 SITRNGLTKK

-659 IAMNVREDD
+659 IAMNVLEDD

-680 RIVIA
+680 RVIIA

-719 VVGMVVVKPEEVEQ
+719 VVGMVVVRPEEVEQ
-733 SHLLSICANGYGKRS
+733 SHLLTVCANGYGKRT
-748 PISEYRLTNRGGKGV
+748 PVSEYRLTNRGGKGV

-830 AQVINQDEEE
+830 AQVSQDEE
-840 EGETAMDATSEEVSE
+840 EGETAVDATSEEVSE
-855 TGEENTAEENGT
+855 NGEESRAEGNGK

-873 EVQKRAGWK
+873 EVQKRTGWK

>member
-129 GPGHEMLNDL
+129 GPGQEMLNDL

-150 DERLEEPQVLPSAFP
+150 DERLQEPKVLPSAFP
-165 NMICNGAVGIATT
+165 NMVCNGAVGIATT
-178 MATAIPPHNLQEV
+178 MATAIPPHNLREV

-206 VELTEY
+206 AELMEY
-212 IKAPDFPTGGIIY
+212 VKAPDFPTGGIIY
-225 GMGGV
+225 GIGGV
-230 LDAYTTG
+230 LDAYQTG
-237 RGHLKIRAKAD
+237 RGHLRIRAKAD

-380 EGLIL
+380 EGLII
-385 AQDNIDEVIRIIRG
+385 AQDHIDEVIRIIRG
-399 SKDTNEARRALTQL
+399 SRDPNEARRALTAQL
-413 KLSRGQLQSTE
+413 E
-424 EQHQLSERQVQAI
+424 LSERQTQAI

-452 IEAEH
+452 IEDEYS
-457 RELTQE
+457 ELTQE

-475 LRMKIVKDELGV
+475 SRMQIVKDELGV

-511 LIHEEDMVITI
+511 LIREEDMVITI

-615 VRGAVSNCASSSFD
+615 VREFD

-680 RIVIA
+680 RVIIA
-685 TKHGQAVYFE
+685 TKYGQAVYFE

-719 VVGMVVVKPEEVEQ
+719 VVGMVVVRPEAVE
-733 SHLLSICANGYGKRS
+733 SHLLTVCANGYGKRS

-815 VRLINPDDGDQVIDV
+815 VRLINPDEGDQVIDV
-830 AQVINQDEEE
+830 AQVSQEEE
-840 EGETAMDATSEEVSE
+840 EGVETAVDATSEEVSE
-855 TGEENTAEENGT
+855 TGDENTAEENGT

-873 EVQKRAGWK
+873 EVQKRTGWK

>member
-129 GPGHEMLNDL
+129 GPGQEMLNDL
-139 EKETVD
+139 EKETVN

-165 NMICNGAVGIATT
+165 NMVCNGAVGIATT

-191 ADGLVALIDNPELDI
+191 VDGLVALIDNPELDI
-206 VELTEY
+206 AELMEY
-212 IKAPDFPTGGIIY
+212 IKAPDFPTGGTIY
-225 GMGGV
+225 GIGGV

-237 RGHLKIRAKAD
+237 RGHLRIRAKAD

-322 HTQLETTFA
+322 HTQLESTFA

-380 EGLIL
+380 EGLII
-385 AQDNIDEVIRIIRG
+385 AQDHIDEVIRIIRG
-399 SKDTNEARRALTQL
+399 SADPNEARRALTAQL
-413 KLSRGQLQSTE
+413 E
-424 EQHQLSERQVQAI
+424 LSERQTQAI

-452 IEAEH
+452 IEDEYSA
-457 RELTQE
+457 LTQE

-475 LRMKIVKDELGV
+475 SRMQIVKDELGV

-494 ERRSEIVFAA
+494 ERRSEIVFSA

-511 LIHEEDMVITI
+511 LIREEDMVITI

-615 VRGAVSNCASSSFD
+615 VREFD
-629 EDRYLL
+629 EDHYLL

-659 IAMNVREDD
+659 IAMNVLEDD

-680 RIVIA
+680 RVIIA

-719 VVGMVVVKPEEVEQ
+719 VVGMVVVKPEDVEQ
-733 SHLLSICANGYGKRS
+733 SHLLTVCANGYGKRT
-748 PISEYRLTNRGGKGV
+748 PVPEYRLTNRGGKGV

-830 AQVINQDEEE
+830 AQVSQDEE
-840 EGETAMDATSEEVSE
+840 EGETAVDEPTSDSGES
-855 TGEENTAEENGT
+855 GEENRADGNGK

-873 EVQKRAGWK
+873 EVQKRTGWRNE

>member
-1 MMIERSR
+1 MMMERSR

-70 AGHASGNYHPHG
+70 AGHTSGNYHPHG

-129 GPGHEMLNDL
+129 GPGQEMLNDID
-139 EKETVD
+139 KETVD

-150 DERLEEPQVLPSAFP
+150 DERLQEPVFLPSAFP
-165 NMICNGAVGIATT
+165 NMVCNGAVGIATT
-178 MATAIPPHNLQEV
+178 MATAIPPHNLREV
-191 ADGLVALIDNPELDI
+191 VDALVALIDNSELD
-206 VELTEY
+206 VDGLMAY

-225 GMGGV
+225 GLSGV
-230 LDAYTTG
+230 LDAYRTG
-237 RGHLKIRAKAD
+237 RGHLRIRAKAAV
-248 IEEDKTGRET
+248 EEDKGGRET

-271 TLLEKMADLVREKRI
+271 TMLEKMADMVREKRI

-307 KRDVVG
+307 KRDAVG
-313 DVILNQLYK
+313 DVVLNQLYK
-322 HTQLETTFA
+322 NTQLESTFA

-342 QQVTLKHMLQCYI
+342 QQVNLKQMLRCYV
-355 DHRHDV
+355 DHRHEV

-380 EGLIL
+380 AGLKVAL
-385 AQDNIDEVIRIIRG
+385 DNIAEVVLIIRG
-399 SKDTNEARRALTQL
+399 SRDPNNARRLLRTQL
-413 KLSRGQLQSTE
+413 DLSD
-424 EQHQLSERQVQAI
+424 RQARAI
-437 LSMTLQRLTNMEQQK
+437 LAMTLQRLTNLEQQK
-452 IEAEH
+452 IEDEYAA
-457 RELTQE
+457 LMKE
-463 IERLRSILDNRE
+463 IDRLRGILDSRE
-475 LRMKIVKDELGV
+475 WRMKIVKEELGV

-494 ERRSEIVFAA
+494 DRRSETVMSAH
-504 SEFSIED
+504 EFNIED
-511 LIHEEDMVITI
+511 LIAEEDMVITI
-522 SHNGYIKRIPVST
+522 SHSGYIKRMPVST

-565 HSYILVLTDRGHCVW
+565 HSYVLVLTDRGHCVW
-580 LKVHEIPRGT
+580 LKVHEIPQGT

-602 DIPYGHKVAEVVP
+602 EIPEGHKVAEVVP
-615 VRGAVSNCASSSFD
+615 VREFA
-629 EDRYLL
+629 EDHYLL
-635 SITRKGLTKK
+635 SATRKGQVKK
-645 TALSAYSRPRKGGI
+645 TALSAYGRPRKGGI
-659 IAMNVREDD
+659 IAMNVQEDD
-668 QLIKAAITGGDD
+668 QLIKAAITSGNDEV
-680 RIVIA
+680 IIA
-685 TKHGQAVYFE
+685 TKRGQAVRFE
-695 ENKVRAMGRNSQ
+695 ENKVRAMGRNSR

-719 VVGMVVVKPEEVEQ
+719 VVGMVVVQAEEV
-733 SHLLSICANGYGKRS
+733 LLTVCAHGYGKRTPVS
-748 PISEYRLTNRGGKGV
+748 DYRLTNRGGKGV

-773 PVVSVMG
+773 PVVSVMR
-780 VTEDSRDDMVIVTQ
+780 VKDDDDVVIVTQ
-794 NGILIRQKVADVS
+794 NGILIRQEVEGVS

-815 VRLINPDDGDQVIDV
+815 VRLINLDEGDQVIGV
-830 AQVINQDEEE
+830 ALVVNQDEAEKDQADD
-840 EGETAMDATSEEVSE
+840 GTAIDERTSSTVS
-855 TGEENTAEENGT
+855 GNGRHDL
-867 MKALWR
+867 A
-873 EVQKRAGWK
+873 

>member
-129 GPGHEMLNDL
+129 GPGQEMLNDL

-165 NMICNGAVGIATT
+165 NMVCNGAVGIATT
-178 MATAIPPHNLQEV
+178 MATAIPPHNLGEV
-191 ADGLVALIDNPELDI
+191 VNGLVALIDNPELDI

-212 IKAPDFPTGGIIY
+212 VKAPDFPTGGIIY

-230 LDAYTTG
+230 LDAYQTG
-237 RGHLKIRAKAD
+237 RGHLRIRAKAD

-322 HTQLETTFA
+322 YTQLETTFA

-380 EGLIL
+380 EGLII

-399 SKDTNEARRALTQL
+399 STDPNEARRGLTTQL
-413 KLSRGQLQSTE
+413 E
-424 EQHQLSERQVQAI
+424 LSERQAQAI

-452 IEAEH
+452 IEDEYSD
-457 RELTQE
+457 LTQE

-475 LRMKIVKDELGV
+475 SRMQIVKDELGV

-494 ERRSEIVFAA
+494 DRRSEIVLAA
-504 SEFSIED
+504 TEFSIED
-511 LIHEEDMVITI
+511 LIREEDMVITI

-615 VRGAVSNCASSSFD
+615 VREFD
-629 EDRYLL
+629 EDHYLL

-659 IAMNVREDD
+659 IAMNVLEDD

-680 RIVIA
+680 QVIIA

-719 VVGMVVVKPEEVEQ
+719 VVGMVVVNPEDVEQ
-733 SHLLSICANGYGKRS
+733 SHLLTVCANGYGKRS
-748 PISEYRLTNRGGKGV
+748 PISDYRLTNRGGKGV

-815 VRLINPDDGDQVIDV
+815 VRLINPDEGDQVIDV

-840 EGETAMDATSEEVSE
+840 ESETAMDATSEEVSE
-855 TGEENTAEENGT
+855 SEDENTAEENGT
-867 MKALWR
+867 MKTLWR
-873 EVQKRAGWK
+873 EVQKRTGWK

>member
-191 ADGLVALIDNPELDI
+191 VDGLVALIDNPELDI

-225 GMGGV
+225 GMSGV
-230 LDAYTTG
+230 LDAYQTG
-237 RGHLKIRAKAD
+237 RGHLRIRAKAD

-322 HTQLETTFA
+322 HTQLESTFA

-380 EGLIL
+380 EGLII
-385 AQDNIDEVIRIIRG
+385 AQDHIDEVIRIIRG
-399 SKDTNEARRALTQL
+399 SKDPNEARHALTAQL
-413 KLSRGQLQSTE
+413 E
-424 EQHQLSERQVQAI
+424 LSERQTQAI

-452 IEAEH
+452 IEDEYGD
-457 RELTQE
+457 LTQE

-475 LRMKIVKDELGV
+475 SRMQIVKDELGV

-511 LIHEEDMVITI
+511 LIREEDMVITI

-565 HSYILVLTDRGHCVW
+565 HSYILVLTDRGHCVC

-615 VRGAVSNCASSSFD
+615 VREFD
-629 EDRYLL
+629 EDHYLL

-659 IAMNVREDD
+659 IAMNVLEDD

-680 RIVIA
+680 RVIIA

-719 VVGMVVVKPEEVEQ
+719 VVGMVVVRPEEVEQ
-733 SHLLSICANGYGKRS
+733 SHLLTVCANGYGKRT
-748 PISEYRLTNRGGKGV
+748 PVSEYRLTNRGGKGV

-780 VTEDSRDDMVIVTQ
+780 VTEDSNDDMVIVTQ

-815 VRLINPDDGDQVIDV
+815 VRLINPDEGDQVIDV
-830 AQVINQDEEE
+830 AQVSQDEEE
-840 EGETAMDATSEEVSE
+840 EGETAVDATSEEVSE
-855 TGEENTAEENGT
+855 NGEENRAEGNGK

-873 EVQKRAGWK
+873 EVQKRTGWK

>member
-129 GPGHEMLNDL
+129 GPGQEMLNDL

-150 DERLEEPQVLPSAFP
+150 DERLEEPKVLPSAFP
-165 NMICNGAVGIATT
+165 NMVCNGAVGIATT
-178 MATAIPPHNLQEV
+178 MATAIPPHNLGEV
-191 ADGLVALIDNPELDI
+191 VDGLVALIDNPELDI
-206 VELTEY
+206 AELMEY

-230 LDAYTTG
+230 LDAYQTG
-237 RGHLKIRAKAD
+237 RGHLRIRAKAD

-307 KRDVVG
+307 KRDIVG

-380 EGLIL
+380 EGLII
-385 AQDNIDEVIRIIRG
+385 AQDHIDDVIRIIRG
-399 SKDTNEARRALTQL
+399 SKNTNEARHALMTQL
-413 KLSRGQLQSTE
+413 ELSAPQTESDLVLRQSKAPFR
-424 EQHQLSERQVQAI
+424 LSERQVQAI

-452 IEAEH
+452 IADEYAD
-457 RELTQE
+457 LTQE
-463 IERLRSILDNRE
+463 IERLRAILDNRE
-475 LRMKIVKDELGV
+475 SRMQIVKDELGV

-511 LIHEEDMVITI
+511 LIREEDMVITI

-615 VRGAVSNCASSSFD
+615 VREFD

-635 SITRKGLTKK
+635 SITRKGQTKK
-645 TALSAYSRPRKGGI
+645 TVLSAYSRPRKGGI

-680 RIVIA
+680 QVIIA
-685 TKHGQAVYFE
+685 TKHGQAVYFD
-695 ENKVRAMGRNSQ
+695 ENKVRVMGRKSQ

-719 VVGMVVVKPEEVEQ
+719 VVGMVVVRPEELEQ
-733 SHLLSICANGYGKRS
+733 SHLLTVCANGYGKRT
-748 PISEYRLTNRGGKGV
+748 PVSEYRLTNRGVKGV

-780 VTEDSRDDMVIVTQ
+780 VMEDSRDDMVIVTQ
-794 NGILIRQKVADVS
+794 NGILIRQKVAEVS
-807 VIGRNTQG
+807 VIGRNAQG

-830 AQVINQDEEE
+830 AQVSQDEDE
-840 EGETAMDATSEEVSE
+840 EGETAVDATSEIES
-855 TGEENTAEENGT
+855 GEENTAEENGK
-867 MKALWR
+867 MKTLWR

>member
-129 GPGHEMLNDL
+129 GPGQEMLNDL

-150 DERLEEPQVLPSAFP
+150 DERLEEPKVLPSAFP
-165 NMICNGAVGIATT
+165 NMVCNGAVGIATT

-206 VELTEY
+206 AELMEY
-212 IKAPDFPTGGIIY
+212 IKAPDFPTGGTIY
-225 GMGGV
+225 GIGSV
-230 LDAYTTG
+230 LDAYQTG

-313 DVILNQLYK
+313 EVILNQLYK

-399 SKDTNEARRALTQL
+399 SNDTNEARRALTQIEL
-413 KLSRGQLQSTE
+413 AGDQGNLALEPLR
-424 EQHQLSERQVQAI
+424 LSERQVQAI

-452 IEAEH
+452 IEDEYSD
-457 RELTQE
+457 LTQE

-475 LRMKIVKDELGV
+475 SRMKIVKDELGV

-494 ERRSEIVFAA
+494 ERRSEIVLAA

-615 VRGAVSNCASSSFD
+615 VREFD

-680 RIVIA
+680 RVIIA
-685 TKHGQAVYFE
+685 TKHGQAVYFD

-719 VVGMVVVKPEEVEQ
+719 VVGMVVVNPENVEQ
-733 SHLLSICANGYGKRS
+733 SHLLTVCANGYGKRS

-815 VRLINPDDGDQVIDV
+815 VRLINPDDGDQVIAV
-830 AQVINQDEEE
+830 AQVSQDEEE
-840 EGETAMDATSEEVSE
+840 EGEAAIDATSEEVSKNE
-855 TGEENTAEENGT
+855 GENTAEENGT
-867 MKALWR
+867 MKTLWR
-873 EVQKRAGWK
+873 EVQKRTGWK

>member
-1 MMIERSR
+1 MCPGLNKCNGEDETMMIERSR

-70 AGHASGNYHPHG
+70 AGHTSGNYHPHG

-129 GPGHEMLNDL
+129 GPGQEMLNDID
-139 EKETVD
+139 KETVD

-150 DERLEEPQVLPSAFP
+150 DERLQEPVFLPSAFP
-165 NMICNGAVGIATT
+165 NMVCNGAVGIATT
-178 MATAIPPHNLQEV
+178 MATAIPPHNLREV
-191 ADGLVALIDNPELDI
+191 VDALVALIDNPELD
-206 VELTEY
+206 VDGLMAY

-225 GMGGV
+225 GLSGV
-230 LDAYTTG
+230 LDAYRTG
-237 RGHLKIRAKAD
+237 RGHLRIRAKAAV
-248 IEEDKTGRET
+248 EEDKGGRET

-271 TLLEKMADLVREKRI
+271 TMLEKMADMVREKRI

-307 KRDVVG
+307 KRDAVG
-313 DVILNQLYK
+313 DVVLNQLYK
-322 HTQLETTFA
+322 NTQLESTFA

-342 QQVTLKHMLQCYI
+342 QQVNLKQMLRCYV
-355 DHRHDV
+355 DHRHEV

-380 EGLIL
+380 AGLKVAL
-385 AQDNIDEVIRIIRG
+385 DNIAEVVLIIRG
-399 SKDTNEARRALTQL
+399 SRDPNNARRLLRTQL
-413 KLSRGQLQSTE
+413 DLSD
-424 EQHQLSERQVQAI
+424 RQARAI
-437 LSMTLQRLTNMEQQK
+437 LAMTLQRLTNLEQQK
-452 IEAEH
+452 IEDEYAA
-457 RELTQE
+457 LMKE
-463 IERLRSILDNRE
+463 IDRLRGILDSRE
-475 LRMKIVKDELGV
+475 WRMKIVKEELGV

-494 ERRSEIVFAA
+494 DRRSETVMSAH
-504 SEFSIED
+504 EFNIED
-511 LIHEEDMVITI
+511 LIAEEDMVITI
-522 SHNGYIKRIPVST
+522 SHSGYIKRMPVST

-565 HSYILVLTDRGHCVW
+565 HSYVLVLTDRGHCVW
-580 LKVHEIPRGT
+580 LKVHEIPQGT

-602 DIPYGHKVAEVVP
+602 EIPEGHKVAEVVP
-615 VRGAVSNCASSSFD
+615 VREFD
-629 EDRYLL
+629 EDHYLL
-635 SITRKGLTKK
+635 SATQKGQVKK
-645 TALSAYSRPRKGGI
+645 TALSAYGRPRKGGI
-659 IAMNVREDD
+659 IAMNVQEDD
-668 QLIKAAITGGDD
+668 QLIKAAITSGNDEV
-680 RIVIA
+680 IIA
-685 TKHGQAVYFE
+685 TKRGQAVRFE
-695 ENKVRAMGRNSQ
+695 ENKVRAMGRNSR

-719 VVGMVVVKPEEVEQ
+719 VVGMVVVQAEEV
-733 SHLLSICANGYGKRS
+733 LLTVCAHGYGKRTPVS
-748 PISEYRLTNRGGKGV
+748 DYRLTNRGGKGV

-773 PVVSVMG
+773 PVVSVMR
-780 VTEDSRDDMVIVTQ
+780 VKDDDDVVIVTQ
-794 NGILIRQKVADVS
+794 NGILIRQEVEGVS

-815 VRLINPDDGDQVIDV
+815 VRLINLDEGDQVIGV
-830 AQVINQDEEE
+830 ALVVNQDEAEKDQADD
-840 EGETAMDATSEEVSE
+840 GTAIDERTPSTVS
-855 TGEENTAEENGT
+855 GNGRHDL
-867 MKALWR
+867 A
-873 EVQKRAGWK
+873 